1 MTLTWPVALAV
12 LFGALLHASWNALV
26 KSSTDKE
33 MDTAL
38 IHMIGS
44 LMAIPLVLLVGWPP
58 RSAWPFLVASITI
71 HIGYYIALTG
81 AYRHGELGLT
91 YPLMRGVAPL
101 LVALSASVTLG
112 EQLSVVAWLGVLGIS
127 LGVLVLG
134 LSQHAFD
141 APKAVAFALA
151 NAVII
156 AIYTVVDGLGVRA
169 AGNTP
174 DHHLAICGDPVH
186 AGRLAV
192 RADDFGPA
200 RCGAATLR
208 TNALAVGVGRGTGV
222 AGLLRHCL
230 VGHDARA
237 RGHGRG
243 AARGVGALCGSDWQ
257 CGSWGG
263 THSTTDD
270 RCSGH
275 HLRGDVASVERLIRG
290 NLFDMQ
296 CANSLLM
303 RSKNLS
309 FEQRDATWLI

>member
-12 LFGALLHASWNALV
+12 LFGALLHASWNAMV

-58 RSAWPFLVASITI
+58 RSAWPFLAASITI

-169 AGNTP
+169 AGNT
-174 DHHLAICGDPVH
+174 LTTTLQYV
-186 AGRLAV
+186 
-192 RADDFGPA
+192 
-200 RCGAATLR
+200 ATLFMLDGWPF
-208 TNALAVGVGRGTGV
+208 ALMILARRGS
-222 AGLLRHCL
+222 ALPRYAQ
-230 VGHDARA
+230 ARWPLA
-237 RGHGRG
+237 S
-243 AARGVGALCGSDWQ
+243 VGALASMGSYGIALWAMTRAPVAMVAALREVSVLFAVVIGSVVLGEALTARRMIGALVIICGVMLL
-257 CGSWGG
+257 
-263 THSTTDD
+263 
-270 RCSGH
+270 RLSG
-275 HLRGDVASVERLIRG
+275 
-290 NLFDMQ
+290 
-296 CANSLLM
+296 
-303 RSKNLS
+303 
-309 FEQRDATWLI
+309 